1 MVQDNDMEEI
11 ISNVLAFM
19 KQGDKLS
26 QDFFVEQLKELN
38 EDLSK
43 WDSLNT
49 KEKMEIRSALKEI
62 MTMNEMGKIIR
73 NFI

>member
-1 MVQDNDMEEI
+1 MQDKDMEEI

-43 WDSLNT
+43 WDNLNT